1 MSLNRFK
8 SAPRGAQEAPRGAK
22 RPPRDAKTAP
32 RGAKRAPRG
41 AKTRPRAIWEPSWL
55 DFGPPGDAQTLI
67 FAATVVENQGFRVF
81 PKASEKETQTG
92 PKGGPWV
99 TKMAPRSAPGG
110 PGTAQEAPRERQ
122 ERPRA
127 TQERPESRPRGQK
140 KEQLRSPLSF
150 ALSGLGAI
158 LERFG
163 SPRGS
168 IFKPFSFHFALLE
181 AMR

>member
-1 MSLNRFK
+1 M
-8 SAPRGAQEAPRGAK
+8 
-22 RPPRDAKTAP
+22 
-32 RGAKRAPRG
+32 
-41 AKTRPRAIWEPSWL
+41 
-55 DFGPPGDAQTLI
+55 
-67 FAATVVENQGFRVF
+67 
-81 PKASEKETQTG
+81 
-92 PKGGPWV
+92 

-127 TQERPESRPRGQK
+127 TQERPESRPRGEQ
-140 KEQLRSPLSF
+140 KEQERHQLSI
-150 ALSGLGAI
+150 LLVGWPREPPGSHLGAI